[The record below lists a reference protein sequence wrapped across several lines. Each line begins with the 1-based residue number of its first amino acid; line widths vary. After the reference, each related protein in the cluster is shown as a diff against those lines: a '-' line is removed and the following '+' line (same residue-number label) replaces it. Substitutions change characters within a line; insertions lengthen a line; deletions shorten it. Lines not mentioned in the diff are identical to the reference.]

1 MISVCTAVEDR
12 LSAAVLERLIGE
24 TEGRLRIDIPIPPTG
39 SGDLLKKLPELIR
52 LAPNVPVL
60 LLTDLDRK
68 ECAPSLIGEWLGQ
81 QAKPDGLLF
90 RVAVREV
97 EAWLLADKRNF
108 ASFARIPLAKLPEV
122 PEDLY
127 DPKQSLLNLVA
138 RHSPASLRQD
148 IVVDRGSGPR
158 QGLAYNER
166 LSQFVRACWDLEEA
180 SMRADS
186 LARTRR
192 RIGELAGQCGELV

>member
-12 LSAAVLERLIGE
+12 LSAAVLERLVGE
-24 TEGRLRIDIPIPPTG
+24 AEGRLRIDIPIPPTG
-39 SGDLLKKLPELIR
+39 SGDLIKKLPELMR

-68 ECAPSLIGEWLGQ
+68 ECAPGLIGEWLGR

-97 EAWLLADKRNF
+97 EAWLLADKQNF
-108 ASFARIPLAKLPEV
+108 ASFARIPLAKIPEA
-122 PEDLY
+122 PEDLD
-127 DPKQSLLNLVA
+127 DPKQTLLNLIT
-138 RHSPASLRQD
+138 RYSPASLKRD
-148 IVVDRGSGPR
+148 LVADHGHGPK

-180 SMRADS
+180 SVRADS

-192 RIGELAGQCGELV
+192 RIGELADQCGEPA

>member
-1 MISVCTAVEDR
+1 M
-12 LSAAVLERLIGE
+12 
-24 TEGRLRIDIPIPPTG
+24 
-39 SGDLLKKLPELIR
+39 R

-81 QAKPDGLLF
+81 QAMPDGLLF
-90 RVAVREV
+90 RVAVREI
-97 EAWLLADKRNF
+97 EAWLLADKQNF
-108 ASFARIPLAKLPEV
+108 ASFAHIPFAKLPEA
-122 PEDLY
+122 PEGLD
-127 DPKQSLLNLVA
+127 DPKQTLLNLVK
-138 RHSPASLRQD
+138 RHSPTSLKRD
-148 IVVDRGSGPR
+148 LVADHGHGPR

-166 LSQFVRACWDLEEA
+166 LSQFVHGCWDLEEA

-192 RIGELAGQCGELV
+192 RIGELASARC

>member
-1 MISVCTAVEDR
+1 M
-12 LSAAVLERLIGE
+12 SAAVLERLVEEAG
-24 TEGRLRIDIPIPPTG
+24 GRLRIDIPIPPTG
-39 SGDLLKKLPELIR
+39 SGDLIKKLPELLR

-68 ECAPSLIGEWLGQ
+68 ECAPGLIGEWLGHRV
-81 QAKPDGLLF
+81 KPDGMLF

-97 EAWLLADKRNF
+97 EAWLLADVENF
-108 ASFARIPLAKLPEV
+108 ANFARIPLAKLPET
-122 PEDLY
+122 PEDLD
-127 DPKQSLLNLVA
+127 DPKQTLLNLVK
-138 RHSPASLRQD
+138 RYSPSSLKRELVAD
-148 IVVDRGSGPR
+148 YGHGPR

-166 LSQFVRACWDLEEA
+166 LSQFVHVCWNLEEA

-192 RIGELAGQCGELV
+192 RIGELADQWGAPA